1 LHYELISVAEVVVY
15 TIFPFTNFDFAYGGV
30 YASRAR
36 VTYHARFHKS
46 NEVGFVC
53 MGSEFC
59 GKDVFR
65 EDGRAA
71 GKGAGV
77 KTFVIVNFAGGHV
90 AFVGE
95 ILGQGREGFL
105 GCVSK

>member
-15 TIFPFTNFDFAYGGV
+15 TIFPFTNFDFAYGWV
-30 YASRAR
+30 SASRAR
-36 VTYHARFHKS
+36 VTYQARFPKS

-59 GKDVFR
+59 GKGVFR

-77 KTFVIVNFAGGHV
+77 KTFVIDNFAGGHV
-90 AFVGE
+90 AFVGAV
-95 ILGQGREGFL
+95 LGKGREGFL
-105 GCVSK
+105 GFVGK